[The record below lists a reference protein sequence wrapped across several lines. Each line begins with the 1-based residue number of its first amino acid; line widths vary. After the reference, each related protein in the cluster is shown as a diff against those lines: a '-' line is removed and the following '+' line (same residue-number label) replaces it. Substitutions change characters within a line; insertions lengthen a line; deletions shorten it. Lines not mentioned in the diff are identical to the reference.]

1 MLHLAIPLFT
11 ETSRSSSSDAVLRR
25 LATQGNGNVAG
36 VRIRE
41 PITTKSLVSA
51 ALFRSGVKGL
61 LGQQALTPRGGNHIP
76 HSLSPFQ
83 TVNLVSA
90 YALARLVKYVFFTKA
105 SLLHK
110 DVFYACSSRA
120 ADMPRA
126 DGLVQHGQIRQWGIR
141 KIFAATRRERRLSPW
156 IQRGFAARLL
166 RFRKVE
172 NGTFAR
178 SHDVPAGTHR
188 FRVCPAG
195 DLIRGDISFLA
206 KRAPRGMPWAHRRL
220 RKVNR

>member
-1 MLHLAIPLFT
+1 VNASSHRIQEGADGLRQEPPGEGATSKTQPCMLHLAIPLFT

-83 TVNLVSA
+83 TVNVVSA
-90 YALARLVKYVFFTKA
+90 YALARLVKYVFLQKRFST
-105 SLLHK
+105 
-110 DVFYACSSRA
+110 
-120 ADMPRA
+120 P
-126 DGLVQHGQIRQWGIR
+126 VQ
-141 KIFAATRRERRLSPW
+141 
-156 IQRGFAARLL
+156 
-166 RFRKVE
+166 
-172 NGTFAR
+172 
-178 SHDVPAGTHR
+178 AGPLT
-188 FRVCPAG
+188 C
-195 DLIRGDISFLA
+195 
-206 KRAPRGMPWAHRRL
+206 RAPMGWSSTAKFGGGASGKSLPLHGGSDG
-220 RKVNR
+220 